1 MFEQSPTGSQL
12 FGANKSCRGQ
22 IEALAAHT
30 LFRLLTTG
38 LGAVGK
44 KVGASDL
51 ALDEYGVA
59 SALPANGVR
68 HLAASAG
75 LFGEH
80 HSTAIAA
87 KPADSFFDQL
97 GVSHELLTLYP
108 LKPADGSDCGA
119 SGIAWPLTDLNA
131 AELDVVKECLR
142 AVLDGPFFPNWELHA
157 LFGLE
162 RAEVRKVLQSWPELN
177 QAGDTV
183 AIAINNSFNNLLGYP
198 VPNEKELWPKFLS
211 VKRSEVARMF
221 DKWKGRPPD
230 CSNPRDYFDDLP

>member
-12 FGANKSCRGQ
+12 IGANKRCRGQ

-44 KVGASDL
+44 KVGTGDL
-51 ALDEYGVA
+51 ALDEYGVT

-97 GVSHELLTLYP
+97 SVGHEMLRLYLP
-108 LKPADGSDCGA
+108 
-119 SGIAWPLTDLNA
+119 
-131 AELDVVKECLR
+131 E
-142 AVLDGPFFPNWELHA
+142 AV
-157 LFGLE
+157 
-162 RAEVRKVLQSWPELN
+162 
-177 QAGDTV
+177 
-183 AIAINNSFNNLLGYP
+183 
-198 VPNEKELWPKFLS
+198 
-211 VKRSEVARMF
+211 
-221 DKWKGRPPD
+221 
-230 CSNPRDYFDDLP
+230 